1 MYIYIENNHFIPL
14 NEIILIID
22 YADFFKNRENAEYF
36 EKNKKKVIDLNER
49 GKRTIIMTNK
59 FIYVSSYTN
68 RALKMRAEEYEG
80 FSFQNWDRFFNFI

>member
-1 MYIYIENNHFIPL
+1 MYIYIENNLFISL

-22 YADFFKNRENAEYF
+22 YTDFFKNQKNAEYF

-49 GKRTIIMTNK
+49 GKRTIIMTND

-68 RALKMRAEEYEG
+68 RALKMRAEEYDG
-80 FSFQNWDRFFNFI
+80 FIFEDEY

>member
-22 YADFFKNRENAEYF
+22 YADFFKNRKNAEYF

-68 RALKMRAEEYEG
+68 RALKMRAEEYDG
-80 FSFQNWDRFFNFI
+80 FFFQN

>member
-22 YADFFKNRENAEYF
+22 YADFFKNRKNAEYF

-49 GKRTIIMTNK
+49 GKRTIILTNK

-80 FSFQNWDRFFNFI
+80 VFFQN

>member
-22 YADFFKNRENAEYF
+22 YADFFKNRKNAEYF

-49 GKRTIIMTNK
+49 GERTIIMTND
-59 FIYVSSYTN
+59 FIYVTSYTN
-68 RALKMRAEEYEG
+68 RALKMRADEYEG
-80 FSFQNWDRFFNFI
+80 FLFENEH